1 MINREFAAKHASLT
15 HNMVDFGGRL
25 RAQGLL
31 VTPSEVM
38 DSLKAL
44 SLVDL
49 TDRREFYLSLRTVM
63 TSKPDDLPLF
73 DQVFYSFWPTVWE
86 EAAWD
91 EGSDQM
97 QLPSSDQASQDED
110 GTAGSS
116 EGRMEV
122 QALGEGDEGEGDE
135 EVAGYSAT
143 ERLEGKDFSLFE
155 ADELEEM
162 IRVTLKLA
170 RKMATRLSRRMKA
183 ARHSSVVDR
192 RRTMR
197 LNLKY
202 GGDVLELAHK
212 RRKIKKTKLV
222 LLCDV
227 SGSMDVYSRFLL
239 QFIYALQSNFVKTE
253 SFVFSTQLSRVTEY
267 FRENDIFDAL
277 DKISKDVLDWSG
289 GTRIGASLR
298 TFNADWAASVL
309 DQKTV
314 VIILS
319 DGWDTGD
326 VDVLEAEMAELRRRA
341 GRVIWLNPLMANPG
355 YQPLCRG
362 MRTALPYVQVFAPAH
377 NLASLMDLE
386 SALSA

>member
-1 MINREFAAKHASLT
+1 MINREFGAKHASLT
-15 HNMVDFGGRL
+15 QNMVDFGGRL

-38 DSLKAL
+38 DSLRAL
-44 SLVDL
+44 LLIDL

-73 DQVFYSFWPTVWE
+73 DQVFYSFWPAIWE

-97 QLPSSDQASQDED
+97 QLPSSDQTSQDED
-110 GTAGSS
+110 ATAGNSH
-116 EGRMEV
+116 GRMEV
-122 QALGEGDEGEGDE
+122 QALGEGDEGEGEE

-277 DKISKDVLDWSG
+277 DKISKEVLDWSG